1 MFGFINKYKF
11 LIKICIIV
19 AVVLTIVGLSISN
32 SNLQESIKEYDNN
45 FKALNLEND
54 KLAETAIAYK
64 FNIEQLEYINDSIIQ
79 DLNTARKELK
89 IKDREIK
96 QMQYIKTEISTRD
109 SVFIKD
115 TIFRDN
121 FVRLD
126 TVITD
131 KWHTVA
137 ISLQPSK
144 LVINAKY
151 RSELNVFASSSKE
164 IVGTPKKC
172 FIGRWFQKKH
182 NVIRVDV
189 KDNNPYSEIKSK
201 KFVIIE

>member
-1 MFGFINKYKF
+1 MKKYTVFIK
-11 LIKICIIV
+11 LILIISF
-19 AVVLTIVGLSISN
+19 VGIFIGILINN
-32 SNLQESIKEYDNN
+32 SNLKSSIELYDNN

-54 KLAETAIAYK
+54 RLAEAAIAYK

-79 DLNTARKELK
+79 DLNTARRELK
-89 IKDREIK
+89 IKDRELK

-115 TIFRDN
+115 TIFRDD

-137 ISLQPSK
+137 LSLQPSK
-144 LVINAKY
+144 LVIDAKY

>member
-1 MFGFINKYKF
+1 MKNIGLY
-11 LIKICIIV
+11 IIV
-19 AVVLTIVGLSISN
+19 ALVVLVFILGFKINSLSDSV
-32 SNLQESIKEYDNN
+32 EVYDNN
-45 FKALNLEND
+45 FKALNLEYSEI
-54 KLAETAIAYK
+54 KKSAIAYK
-64 FNIEQLEYINDSIIQ
+64 FDIEQLEYINDSIINE
-79 DLNTARKELK
+79 LNTARKELK

-115 TIFRDN
+115 TIFRDD

-137 ISLQPSK
+137 ISLQQSK
-144 LVINAKY
+144 LVIDAKY

>member
-1 MFGFINKYKF
+1 MKNIGLY
-11 LIKICIIV
+11 IIV
-19 AVVLTIVGLSISN
+19 ALVVLVSILGFKINSLSDSV
-32 SNLQESIKEYDNN
+32 EVYDNN
-45 FKALNLEND
+45 FKALNLEYSEI
-54 KLAETAIAYK
+54 KKSAIAYK
-64 FNIEQLEYINDSIIQ
+64 FDIEQLEYINDSIINE
-79 DLNTARKELK
+79 LNTARKELK

-115 TIFRDN
+115 TIFRDD

>member
-1 MFGFINKYKF
+1 MKKYTVFIK
-11 LIKICIIV
+11 LILIISF
-19 AVVLTIVGLSISN
+19 VGIFIGILINN
-32 SNLQESIKEYDNN
+32 SNLRSSIELYDNN

-54 KLAETAIAYK
+54 RLAETAIAYK

-115 TIFRDN
+115 TIFRND

-144 LVINAKY
+144 LVIDAKY
-151 RSELNVFASSSKE
+151 RSELNVFASYSKE

-172 FIGRWFQKKH
+172 FIGRWFQKKQK
-182 NVIRVDV
+182 VIRVDV

>member
-1 MFGFINKYKF
+1 MKNIGLY
-11 LIKICIIV
+11 IIV
-19 AVVLTIVGLSISN
+19 ALVVLVFILGFKINSLSDSV
-32 SNLQESIKEYDNN
+32 EVYDNN
-45 FKALNLEND
+45 FKALNLEYSEI
-54 KLAETAIAYK
+54 KKSAIAYK
-64 FNIEQLEYINDSIIQ
+64 FDIEQLEYINDSIINE
-79 DLNTARKELK
+79 LNTARKELK

-115 TIFRDN
+115 TIFRDD

-131 KWHTVA
+131 KWHTIA
-137 ISLQPSK
+137 LSLQPSK

>member
-1 MFGFINKYKF
+1 M
-11 LIKICIIV
+11 V
-19 AVVLTIVGLSISN
+19 EA
-32 SNLQESIKEYDNN
+32 NN

-54 KLAETAIAYK
+54 RLAETAIAYK

-115 TIFRDN
+115 TIFRDD

-131 KWHTVA
+131 KWHTLA
-137 ISLQPSK
+137 ISLKPNQ
-144 LVINAKY
+144 LNINATY
-151 RSELNVFASSSKE
+151 ISDLSVFAKSSKE

-172 FIGRWFQKKH
+172 FVGRLFQKKH
-182 NVIRVDV
+182 NVVRVEVHD
-189 KDNNPYSEIKSK
+189 KNPYSVIKEK